1 MRLSRLMELQ
11 RGISLAYNLSRV
23 GTEVRVLVD
32 DFVDGILV
40 CRSEF
45 ESPEVD
51 GEILVKYDAGRFD
64 GIEPYSLIGQFLQVR
79 ILSADEYDLTAELV
93 EI

>member
-1 MRLSRLMELQ
+1 MEEQ

-23 GTEVRVLVD
+23 GETAEVLVD
-32 DFVDGILV
+32 DYAGGTFI

-51 GEILVKYDAGRFD
+51 GEIHLEYDPLTMGYDPEAMRGRLVR
-64 GIEPYSLIGQFLQVR
+64 VR
-79 ILSADEYDLTAELV
+79 ITGADEYDLTSKL
-93 EI
+93 I